1 MRDERGDEGVEPGD
15 GEALLAPHARPHHHE
30 GLAVPVG
37 PAGQV
42 LGRSVVAQVHRQE
55 VALVATVSPD
65 QAVVLDQLGQRVVER
80 LRQVGGYVVGLDV
93 EREPAARG
101 VLGHPLSLE
110 RVGRARPLENEQCRE
125 RTGCRTGG
133 AGELPV
139 DMRAAHVAH
148 PNREELDARSPALA
162 RREDRV
168 ERDGIEAA
176 QLSRPKRIEV
186 RRAAVGRPDLSRSD
200 CRAEQHPA
208 DLGLTRAVKAGRT
221 GRRPHFDEQHAWLIE
236 RCHDGGMTRRQVQ
249 GARAD
254 QRETVALDRV
264 RVCPRGSL
272 ARRDADVPPHA
283 LAQVVHAVRMVGR
296 EGQLLRDD
304 QDGRQHTHLTEGTAR
319 GRSRPPSCGNPPRWG
334 AGDRPC
340 PRAAGDATAAP
351 DRAARRRSR

>member
-1 MRDERGDEGVEPGD
+1 RPLDVPVGVWRRAAVQRSQPVAAGGHVRDERGDEGVEPGD

-110 RVGRARPLENEQCRE
+110 RVGRARPLKNEQCRE

-176 QLSRPKRIEV
+176 QLSAGPSRLTVYVYVP
-186 RRAAVGRPDLSRSD
+186 AAVWPGATPTF
-200 CRAEQHPA
+200 HP
-208 DLGLTRAVKAGRT
+208 T
-221 GRRPHFDEQHAWLIE
+221 
-236 RCHDGGMTRRQVQ
+236 
-249 GARAD
+249 
-254 QRETVALDRV
+254 
-264 RVCPRGSL
+264 
-272 ARRDADVPPHA
+272 
-283 LAQVVHAVRMVGR
+283 
-296 EGQLLRDD
+296 
-304 QDGRQHTHLTEGTAR
+304 
-319 GRSRPPSCGNPPRWG
+319 RSR
-334 AGDRPC
+334 
-340 PRAAGDATAAP
+340 
-351 DRAARRRSR
+351 RSYMPFAW